1 MTGHAAVSA
10 NGSAHSVTPENPA
23 SSDEAAESAAAHNAY
38 IFTFKCEDRLGLL
51 ARSSGLMY
59 EYGAFVTE
67 VSHFGDS
74 ETRLYASRM
83 VFDDRSLNVNM
94 LEFRQAIAELA
105 RSAGMSW
112 SLRPVSYRPK
122 VLIAVSRE
130 DHCLNVLLTRWRSG
144 VLPVD
149 IVGVV
154 SNHEVCRPL
163 VEFYGIPFHYLPVSK
178 ENRARQEADIMAL
191 ITEKSVDLLVLAR
204 YMQIL
209 SDNMCAAMAGRA
221 INIHHSYLPSFKGA
235 RPYHQAHQR
244 GVKVIGATAHYVTP
258 ALDEGPII
266 VQEVQ
271 AVNHTHTAADMVN
284 LGHDIEATALSRAVL
299 LHVQDRVVLDGERT
313 IIL

>member
-1 MTGHAAVSA
+1 MGADVNAA
-10 NGSAHSVTPENPA
+10 G
-23 SSDEAAESAAAHNAY
+23 DAY

-59 EYGAFVTE
+59 DFGAFVTE
-67 VSHFGDS
+67 VAHFGDN
-74 ETRLYASRM
+74 ETRLYASRI
-83 VFDDRSLNVNM
+83 VFDDRSLKTS
-94 LEFRQAIAELA
+94 LTDFRQAIGELA
-105 RSAGMSW
+105 QTSGMQW
-112 SLRPVSYRPK
+112 SLRPASYRPR

-149 IVGVV
+149 IVGVL

-163 VEFYGIPFHYLPVSK
+163 VEFYGIPYHYLPVTNA
-178 ENRARQEADIMAL
+178 NRSGQEADIMAL
-191 ITEKSVDLLVLAR
+191 ISEQQVDLLVLAR

-209 SDNMCAAMAGRA
+209 SDEMCAAMAGKA
-221 INIHHSYLPSFKGA
+221 INIHHSFLPSFKGA
-235 RPYHQAHQR
+235 RPYHQAHKR

-258 ALDEGPII
+258 NLDEGPII

-271 AVNHTHTAADMVN
+271 AVNHTHTVADMVN
-284 LGHDIEATALSRAVL
+284 MGHDIEATALSRAVL
-299 LHVQDRVVLDGERT
+299 LHVQDRVVVDGERT